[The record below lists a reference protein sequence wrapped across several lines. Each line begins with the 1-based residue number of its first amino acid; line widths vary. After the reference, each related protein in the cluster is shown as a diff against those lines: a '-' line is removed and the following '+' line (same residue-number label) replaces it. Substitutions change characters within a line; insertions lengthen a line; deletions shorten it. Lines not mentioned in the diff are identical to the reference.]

1 MGGKRLFFFSFHL
14 ISFKEKGKKKNAELT
29 HIKKKKDRNSVS
41 CKVAIR
47 FDTAVKQKCQVQV

>member
-29 HIKKKKDRNSVS
+29 YIKKKK
-41 CKVAIR
+41 IE
-47 FDTAVKQKCQVQV
+47 TP